1 MELLVCVLCCSN
13 ALTPPL
19 ATLVCRIIAFSDMN
33 NSAAGCLSGL
43 GVCSWVCVSP
53 KWQGKISS
61 SAGCLS
67 KHVCSLAAV
76 VSSLFSRLFSTV
88 EFLMAPWDAY
98 HISHSFPLSPSS
110 GLSVSRWVALPPSP
124 PRSSHFHHFSYS
136 FTRTDYPTLLWH
148 PFFSVLKHKWMVY
161 IQGSLPIS
169 EINKPDA
176 NVKMARCSIVSDVT
190 AVERQQT
197 VWGQLYACG
206 THYEALAK
214 SNLISFTQ
222 ILSICVYRILLNCRK
237 QSPIY
242 KFADFFSGPLPNMNL
257 LIDLPT
263 CSHSQLVTYWHLLR
277 IPWRHFLTHCV
288 PFKLNFFNVQVTPL
302 PQWFALCIRSR
313 RT

>member
-88 EFLMAPWDAY
+88 EFWWLPEMPITSLILSSLSIFWS
-98 HISHSFPLSPSS
+98 IRLPLSCTPS
-110 GLSVSRWVALPPSP
+110 LSSQILPL
-124 PRSSHFHHFSYS
+124 SSF
-136 FTRTDYPTLLWH
+136 LLFLH
-148 PFFSVLKHKWMVY
+148 PHWLSNAPLTSLFSVLKHKWMVY

-206 THYEALAK
+206 THYEAHAK